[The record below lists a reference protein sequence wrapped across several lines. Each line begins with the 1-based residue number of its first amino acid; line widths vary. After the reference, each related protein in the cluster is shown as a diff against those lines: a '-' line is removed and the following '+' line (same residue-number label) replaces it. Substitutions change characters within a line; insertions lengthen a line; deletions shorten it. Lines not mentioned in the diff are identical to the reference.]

1 MPQAIGTTVF
11 VDYFMPQ
18 AIGTTIF
25 VDYFVPQAIK
35 RDPPPRKPKRRQGH
49 QNEFRST
56 LEDKLLE
63 KIVLIWTPAKTMK
76 KTPQT
81 SQEKEATKRPP
92 PGMPKRAQGRQNEF
106 WSTLED
112 KLLEKII
119 IIWTPAKTWKMIPQ
133 TLATKCNN
141 SL

>member
-1 MPQAIGTTVF
+1 
-11 VDYFMPQ
+11 
-18 AIGTTIF
+18 
-25 VDYFVPQAIK
+25 
-35 RDPPPRKPKRRQGH
+35 
-49 QNEFRST
+49 

-63 KIVLIWTPAKTMK
+63 EIVLIWTPAKTMK

-81 SQEKEATKRPP
+81 SQEEEATKRPP
-92 PGMPKRAQGRQNEF
+92 RRPKRAQGRQNEF

-119 IIWTPAKTWKMIPQ
+119 IIWTPAKTLKMTPQ
-133 TLATKCNN
+133 TLATKSNN